1 MHNYFLR
8 LVDQLGIILRE
19 TGFNYTLWIVKNRIV
34 FGSVDCMLLTSFQI
48 ISFYIYLYIYVCVCV
63 KVYESNK
70 IKTTSGGPS
79 TRATRA
85 MALVLALNY
94 SGQNTIFS
102 ISKHK

>member
-34 FGSVDCMLLTSFQI
+34 FGSVDCMLLTSFRI
-48 ISFYIYLYIYVCVCV
+48 ISFYIYLHICVCV
-63 KVYESNK
+63 KVYESKK

-94 SGQNTIFS
+94 SGQNTIFL
-102 ISKHK
+102 